1 MLVEQNGE
9 GAVIQQTDLHI
20 CSEDAGLYKRDR
32 LPAFLH
38 NILIDF
44 LRVLRTSGLY
54 KARTVPLRQFAYSVN
69 WEIKSN
75 PPSTS
80 ASERFVFP

>member
-20 CSEDAGLYKRDR
+20 CPEDAGLYKRDR

-54 KARTVPLRQFAYSVN
+54 KARTVP
-69 WEIKSN
+69 
-75 PPSTS
+75 PP
-80 ASERFVFP
+80 AVCIQCKLGN